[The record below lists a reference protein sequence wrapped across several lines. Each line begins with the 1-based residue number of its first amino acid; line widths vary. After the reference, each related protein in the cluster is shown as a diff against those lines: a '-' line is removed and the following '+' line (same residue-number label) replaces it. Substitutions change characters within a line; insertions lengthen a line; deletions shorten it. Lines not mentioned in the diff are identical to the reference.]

1 MAKLVYKLKVE
12 AKGGRLSQAARLW
25 ESGSADISEAV
36 DEAAVISESRMQ
48 MLGAT
53 AEDIRKVWESLEE
66 YRVAEWHKG
75 KKSVVASV
83 WAEEA

>member
-12 AKGGRLSQAARLW
+12 ANGGRLSQAARLW
-25 ESGSADISEAV
+25 ENGSADISEAV
-36 DEAAVISESRMQ
+36 YEAAMIAESRMGT
-48 MLGAT
+48 LGAT
-53 AEDIRKVWESLEE
+53 EEEISRAWESLQECM
-66 YRVAEWHKG
+66 VAEWHKG

>member
-1 MAKLVYKLKVE
+1 MAKLAYNIKVE
-12 AKGGRLSQAARLW
+12 AKGGKFSQAARLW

-36 DEAAVISESRMQ
+36 YEAAVIAESRME

-53 AEDIRKVWESLEE
+53 EEDIRRAWESLQEC
-66 YRVAEWHKG
+66 RVAEWHKG
-75 KKSVVASV
+75 KKIVVASV